1 MKGLEP
7 PAEGKAGS
15 HWPFLDLLR
24 FGAALLVLIGHTRG
38 LVFVSF
44 QDIAQAGLATKAFYF
59 LTGIHREGVAIFFAV
74 SGFLVGG
81 AAWRAI
87 RDGRFTARTYF
98 ASRFARIYIVLLPAL
113 ALTVL
118 LDWIGRT
125 YLIDTRFFSERPLE
139 PIDVTSHW
147 SWGQMA
153 CNVAAVQG
161 IFCKPLGPN
170 PPLWSLGYEWV
181 FYLLAPVLFGLCL
194 AKIPRAAKV
203 AAVALLF
210 VAMSHFAGG
219 MLRWVPW
226 LAIWLGGAFAAQV
239 ARERDLPILVG
250 LLGLGAVMAGF
261 VLSRLQIVPVYGTD
275 LMVGLGAGLAIANR
289 RLLSWCPLRGP
300 VRTGADFSYS
310 LYLIHVPVAVLAG
323 GMLERL
329 GGPSVLAPPGPVAY
343 AVFAALLGAALA
355 TAFLFSLVT
364 ERHTDRLRRLL
375 VGRRALTATMPKPA

>member
-153 CNVAAVQG
+153 CNLAAVQG

-239 ARERDLPILVG
+239 ARERNLPILVG

-261 VLSRLQIVPVYGTD
+261 VLSRLQIVPIYGTD

-310 LYLIHVPVAVLAG
+310 LYLVHVPVAVLAG
-323 GMLERL
+323 GILERF
-329 GGPSVLAPPGPVAY
+329 GGPSVLVPPGPVAY

-375 VGRRALTATMPKPA
+375 VGRRASTATMPKPA